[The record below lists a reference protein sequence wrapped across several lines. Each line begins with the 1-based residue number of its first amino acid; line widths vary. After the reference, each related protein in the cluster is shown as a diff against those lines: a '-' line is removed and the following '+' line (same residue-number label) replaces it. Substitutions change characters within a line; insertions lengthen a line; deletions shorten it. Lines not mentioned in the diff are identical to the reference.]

1 MRRNWFY
8 ILVSLAEGERHGLA
22 IMRDVLALTEDE
34 LPLWPASLYGT
45 LEELAER
52 GWVRATDTPQ
62 QLADGAE
69 RGHRKWFRLT
79 PAGRAA
85 LSAEV
90 ARMEGVASVARQR
103 LLHPGGAA

>member
-34 LPLWPASLYGT
+34 LRLWPATLYGS

-52 GWVRATDTPQ
+52 GWVRASDAPDQ
-62 QLADGAE
+62 GAHGAE

-79 PAGRAA
+79 AAGRAA

-90 ARMEGVASVARQR
+90 ARMEGVASVAMRR